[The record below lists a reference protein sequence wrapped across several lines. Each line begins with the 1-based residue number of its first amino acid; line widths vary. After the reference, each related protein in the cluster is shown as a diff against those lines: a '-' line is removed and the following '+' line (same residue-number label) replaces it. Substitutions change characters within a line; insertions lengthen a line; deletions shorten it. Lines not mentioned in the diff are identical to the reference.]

1 MNINFNIGFLKTVQN
16 ALMESLKKSKE
27 NIKSALDLA
36 EEFDSRGVFISNSNK
51 EYEELTAL
59 TNKTYEEFHKAN
71 GALKM
76 VKLEGLVAL
85 VTKEEEMAKGFGG
98 FIKRIGENE
107 AIINSLATLLEVTQN
122 VIYYVEQLTQGKND
136 EPLKLFKDYKK
147 LIEANSHAN
156 ISVNELN
163 NQYEIAIKELFYPRF
178 DLLNNDVNEEI
189 LSYFTN
195 ANVYTDTQIAN
206 TNDVLSTVQQKYS
219 IESQNLLKLIQPV
232 NLMDDLSTNTLS
244 VDEQIASLKK
254 LVDSISAL
262 KINKS
267 TFIYSNFVSAFF
279 DIIKTVNQNDINQF
293 KEKSYA
299 SVEKIVHSYSDE
311 IASLIN
317 FFKNTPINVNY
328 QLQNIKPNY
337 DALKEVSFFVCHK
350 VSLNDD
356 LYALKAVKSL
366 DSLIGL
372 TSYVQ
377 ALNSN
382 LDIAEV
388 QKNPE
393 VVTHFENVL
402 IDLKEEVMVFGN
414 KNSSDNAVYEQHM
427 KKLSQL
433 SDKSYELSKL
443 IKIDLLQRLTQ
454 SFSNFV
460 KKLHQN
466 HITENL
472 SEELS
477 LYVVFL
483 DNFVQNYLKNKDNIY
498 NIENN
503 AELEEQVDLICNR
516 FDLFANKEEVSN
528 LDIPKLDVE
537 SKASEQEKT
546 IQHIFEELYNDL
558 LIVEEIMDQFF
569 RTEGEN
575 IEDIQKTIKPLIN
588 AQGVLKI
595 TQNLEL
601 SEVVAYMVNVFNDLT
616 NKGVKAVEPQR
627 IYNSANGLGGLLLYI
642 SAVKDGNKEEAK
654 EVFSSLK
661 SLFKD
666 LDIKV
671 AENINGNT
679 VSSVSK
685 SQKSV
690 ISNEVKNSEVSIP
703 SIPTISTV
711 EEEKEHALNIEEGMV
726 NIEPLPLPNL
736 STSSEIVHE
745 QEFDNHPITFDNEE
759 IKNQEEHNDN
769 LEVISHLTQKSSTE
783 QHLLNDKDDFAH
795 AQISHTEVAE
805 GNEELVDIYLEEA
818 NLEVFPNIESAL
830 EKIEELGYD
839 KEQLTIIRRAY
850 HTLKGSGR
858 MVNLNYLGEIAWLVE
873 QTLNAFLN
881 EDKPVPSSVL
891 DVVKKTKAT
900 LEYYFEE
907 LNTHKKVFV
916 DVKPSF
922 ELVKEINPQ
931 ASLSS
936 YVQVTESHEESNDS
950 IIVDSTHVSEEVVV
964 PTLDTLELDH
974 EEDKEHELTLEDVLH
989 HHHDNEET
997 QVSIASIPLIDVDS
1011 HTENHSTHEEH
1022 HVKNEQHVD
1031 ENDEIEITPLIDNV
1045 EEKHSEEEHHIENEV
1060 HKETQEEP
1068 SFDFS
1073 KITLTDVNENGEEIT
1088 HEEKSHEIDISNI
1101 NIEDIAPIHHDEV
1114 EVKAPTSI
1122 EIEGESVNLTV
1133 YDLFKAESEELIRK
1147 LKNNI
1152 QDNNQHDYILSE
1164 EFLRAS
1170 HTLGS
1175 ISRSVNLT
1183 KLADV
1188 AQGLE
1193 LIAKLSI
1200 EKSTKLNS
1208 SQLELIEIV
1217 VEDLEVFKNI
1227 EELHE
1232 DYVTNK
1238 YNNDKDIINELE
1250 EELNNHDIETVEVHH
1265 HEYKNSEENIHE
1277 INPIT
1282 ISHEVV
1288 EEKQNNHHEDDES
1301 MKEIDMEKLFQRIA
1315 AHIDNSISELKDEL
1329 NGKIS
1334 SLEHSLEEVKEEH
1347 SNLLSKIENV
1357 KSTGSGNVASNVE
1370 EVKEELNDLMT
1381 KQQEL
1386 IIKGF
1391 NSVKKDLAHIN
1402 GEVKKKSAGLFSG
1415 LFGKK

>member
-27 NIKSALDLA
+27 NLKSALDLA
-36 EEFDSRGVFISNSNK
+36 EEFDNRGVFISSSNK
-51 EYEELTAL
+51 EYEEITAL

-76 VKLEGLVAL
+76 VKLDGLVAI
-85 VTKEEEMAKGFGG
+85 VTKEEDMTKGFGG

-107 AIINSLATLLEVTQN
+107 AIINSLATLFEVTQN
-122 VIYYVEQLTQGKND
+122 IIYYVEQLIQGKND

-163 NQYEIAIKELFYPRF
+163 NQYEAAIKELFYPRF
-178 DLLNNDVNEEI
+178 DLLNNNNNEEI
-189 LSYFTN
+189 LTYFNN

-206 TNDVLSTVQQKYS
+206 TNEVLDSVQKKYVV
-219 IESQNLLKLIQPV
+219 ESQNLLKLIQPT
-232 NLMDDLSTNTLS
+232 NLMDDLSSNTLS

-254 LVDSISAL
+254 LVDSISSL
-262 KINKS
+262 KINKT

-279 DIIKTVNQNDINQF
+279 DIIKTVNQNEINQF
-293 KEKSYA
+293 KEKSYS
-299 SVEKIVHSYSDE
+299 SVEKIINSYANE

-356 LYALKAVKSL
+356 LYSLKTVQSL

-372 TSYVQ
+372 TSYIQ

-382 LDIAEV
+382 LEIAEV

-393 VVTHFENVL
+393 MVSHFENML
-402 IDLKEEVMVFGN
+402 IDLKEEIVIFGS
-414 KNSSDNAVYEQHM
+414 KNMSDNAVYEQHM
-427 KKLSQL
+427 KKLIQL
-433 SDKSYELSKL
+433 SDKSFELSKL
-443 IKIDLLQRLTQ
+443 IKIELLQKLTQ
-454 SFSNFV
+454 SFSVFV
-460 KKLHQN
+460 KKLQQN

-483 DNFVQNYLKNKDNIY
+483 DNFVQNYLKNKANIY

-503 AELEEQVDLICNR
+503 SELEEQVELICNR

-528 LDIPKLDVE
+528 LETPKLDVE
-537 SKASEQEKT
+537 SKASEQDKT
-546 IQHIFEELYNDL
+546 IRHIFEELYNDL

-575 IEDIQKTIKPLIN
+575 IEDVQKTIKPLVN

-601 SEVVAYMVNVFNDLT
+601 SEVVGYMINVFNEL
-616 NKGVKAVEPQR
+616 NEKGVQATEPQR
-627 IYNSANGLGGLLLYI
+627 IYNTANGLGGLLLYI

-666 LDIKV
+666 L
-671 AENINGNT
+671 NINVADTQN
-679 VSSVSK
+679 SVVK
-685 SQKSV
+685 APKATPKT
-690 ISNEVKNSEVSIP
+690 IDKIDSNQVSIP
-703 SIPTISTV
+703 AIIDL
-711 EEEKEHALNIEEGMV
+711 EEKDNNVLTSDEMV
-726 NIEPLPLPNL
+726 DIAPLPDFSLDLDTKINEV
-736 STSSEIVHE
+736 SEE
-745 QEFDNHPITFDNEE
+745 QVKHDDVITTDS
-759 IKNQEEHNDN
+759 QEDHNDN
-769 LEVISHLTQKSSTE
+769 LEVINNITQKTSTD
-783 QHLLNDKDDFAH
+783 QHLLNDKEDFAN

-818 NLEVFPNIESAL
+818 KVEVFPNIENAL
-830 EKIEELGYD
+830 KKIEELGYD
-839 KEQLTIIRRAY
+839 KEQVTIIRRGY

-858 MVNLNYLGEIAWLVE
+858 MVNLNYLAEIAWLVE
-873 QTLNAFLN
+873 QTLNTFLS
-881 EDKPVPSSVL
+881 EDKPVSDDVL
-891 DVVKKTKAT
+891 DIVRKTKAT
-900 LEYYFEE
+900 LENYFEE
-907 LNTHKKVFV
+907 LNQHKTVFV

-922 ELVKEINPQ
+922 ELIKELNPH

-936 YVQVTESHEESNDS
+936 YVQVK
-950 IIVDSTHVSEEVVV
+950 EVPENNNVV
-964 PTLDTLELDH
+964 
-974 EEDKEHELTLEDVLH
+974 
-989 HHHDNEET
+989 
-997 QVSIASIPLIDVDS
+997 
-1011 HTENHSTHEEH
+1011 
-1022 HVKNEQHVD
+1022 
-1031 ENDEIEITPLIDNV
+1031 
-1045 EEKHSEEEHHIENEV
+1045 HIE
-1060 HKETQEEP
+1060 
-1068 SFDFS
+1068 S
-1073 KITLTDVNENGEEIT
+1073 
-1088 HEEKSHEIDISNI
+1088 
-1101 NIEDIAPIHHDEV
+1101 HDEV
-1114 EVKAPTSI
+1114 EVSHPVYEETSFNILDENKVEAHTKEEHNTSSDEVLIPSLDLETTGSELSLDDVLQHETHLEEDEHEPEVELTPLVDVGLNLNHDSEKEHEHVEEKSTNAEEQETDFDISTVDIEEIALIGHEEIKAPTSI
-1122 EIEGESVNLTV
+1122 EIEGESINLTV
-1133 YDLFKAESEELIRK
+1133 YNLFKAESEELIKK

-1152 QDNNQHDYILSE
+1152 QDNHRYDYVLSE

-1200 EKSTKLNS
+1200 EKNSKLNA

-1217 VEDLEVFKNI
+1217 VEDLELFKNV

-1232 DYVTNK
+1232 DYVNNK
-1238 YNNDKDIINELE
+1238 YNNDKEIINELE

-1265 HEYKNSEENIHE
+1265 NEYENSEESINE
-1277 INPIT
+1277 IDSIT
-1282 ISHEVV
+1282 ALESDEAVHN
-1288 EEKQNNHHEDDES
+1288 QTMHHEDDEES
-1301 MKEIDMEKLFQRIA
+1301 MKEIDMEKLFQKIA
-1315 AHIDNSISELKDEL
+1315 AHIDSSMTELKNEFNEKL
-1329 NGKIS
+1329 N
-1334 SLEHSLEEVKEEH
+1334 SLEQSLEEVKEEH
-1347 SNLLSKIENV
+1347 ASLSSKLDNLSLSSN
-1357 KSTGSGNVASNVE
+1357 STSVDSNNAEHASQVAE
-1370 EVKEELNDLMT
+1370 EINNLMT

-1415 LFGKK
+1415 LFGKKE